1 MQLAQFL
8 KRINMNYLKL
18 FFIAV
23 AFFPLCS
30 FANMIKNGGFD
41 EFTDSGKLSDWT
53 CTIIGAE
60 PDTVAA
66 DKNDKIAGEA
76 ALRISQQEKNT
87 FSQVTQ
93 TIPVQKNKKYVVS
106 GFVKVS
112 GIEAKGVGPRIFITN
127 GNSTKE
133 LVHFDIKNT
142 NWERFRFV
150 FDSKDFDSILFRC
163 YLHLAQGT
171 VWFDSLSMDEEGAT
185 VAVQTQATAIPPEK
199 NVSHSTGNILINS
212 GFETIDDNNKPQTWE
227 YLYDG
232 PDKNA
237 VTIDKTI
244 KYVGNNSLCIS
255 QKSQESF
262 SRAFQSI
269 NVKPNTW
276 YTISFWAKTTN
287 INAKGAGA
295 RVIINDINS
304 KTTLASIPI
313 LSEEWK
319 KFSLAFNTKE
329 YDKLKIIYY
338 LHLAS
343 GTVWLD
349 EIKLEEADKTKVDNI
364 VQNGD
369 FEDGSA
375 EIIEAWA
382 VSAKGLTVGLSE
394 KQKSNGAR
402 SLCISGKGSAII
414 TSAPILFDLIEN
426 FDTCRL
432 SFDYLPVSFSGKE
445 EVAVILKSYDAF
457 GKVLPVKQLKLNLEK
472 SSGFKKF
479 EHKIAISTL
488 AAESYIE
495 IQAAFPSTA
504 KLFIDNIFLKK
515 ETEGKTGYQ
524 WQAEWIRPEGKDHV
538 TGNIYYRK
546 TFTIEEKAKEAWLF
560 LTADDMVLNV
570 YVNGILLP
578 RGKNFTEVF
587 LVDKYELSKY
597 LVTGKN
603 VLAVEIYNKAD
614 FGGLLCDCAI
624 TFESGKNMLI
634 KSDKTFKS
642 TTVSSPGWEK
652 LAFNDDS
659 WSGQHSYGTPPAAL
673 PWGHIAHPDLST
685 NKPQVEI
692 VEAHFPDKIE
702 TGKETGFTIKFKPD
716 TSMFEFSVKITT
728 ENYSFTLLK
737 KCLIDLDVK
746 GVNSFSGTI
755 NVPDFISKMGNCRL
769 EIETQKFGLY
779 GSRNISIEEGK
790 FIKPVTLIS
799 NSKNSGL
806 AETHVTIKAGSIPT
820 LSINNQ
826 QAATLHHITGEKH
839 TFNEEKLG
847 NCRDNNIHLY
857 WAQIT
862 GKWGYIDEGKYDFSK
877 IDDFCLKL
885 LSVDP
890 NAFFVLQ
897 VNIDS
902 IRQMLD
908 WNKKYPEELVRDHT
922 GNQFIFDQANLTTPS
937 FASKRWLTDQQ
948 ANLKAIVDHVSR
960 APYAGRVIGFTAEAG
975 QGFEWTQYNWYRGN
989 CFLDYSPPFLKGFQA
1004 WLEKKYHNI
1013 DQLNK
1018 ICTKNYKTFSE
1029 IALPTKE
1036 ERLTGATYFLFI
1048 EPQKNQLLIDYRQ
1061 YFSENTADAI
1071 LTLAKEIKTASDH
1084 KSIFGTYYGYIMYP
1098 IMRMTESGHFAL
1110 GKLLD
1115 SPDIDFITSI
1125 LSYSDR
1131 LPGEFGGFMTPV
1143 DSYRLH
1149 GKYSVVQLDLRT
1161 QLTPK
1166 GSAEAAFGRC
1176 NNVKESMNTIKR
1188 DFSNCL
1194 VSGAAFEIGYFG
1206 EGWETKDQ
1214 RIMALLGKCNQIE
1227 KDMQNINRKTMDPDT
1242 SIAVIVDDIST
1253 YYTPNDGGPNW
1264 MINWMMCYDQTRDL
1278 YHSGT
1283 GFDTF
1288 LLSDLG
1294 IMPDYKCYIFLN
1306 TFHITSEQKKI
1317 IDEKLKKDNKTI
1329 VWLYAPGI
1337 INETKLDA
1345 GMVESVTGIKMTVM
1359 EKMIQPVI
1367 EISDNKETITSFM
1380 KEGASYMYKGKGLGP
1395 VFIPQEG
1402 KVLGTLKG
1410 KGNAALVMKKFKDW
1424 TSVYS
1429 FAPNIPAPLIR
1440 GIAKYAGVH
1449 VANYDDSDNTYLS
1462 DRLLAVHT
1470 STGGNRKLYVPSKY
1484 KNKAK
1489 ELYTDT
1495 EYPILNGTIE
1505 INTAPSST
1513 YLFLFE

>member
-1 MQLAQFL
+1 
-8 KRINMNYLKL
+8 MNYLKL
-18 FFIAV
+18 FFIV
-23 AFFPLCS
+23 IAFFPLYS

-60 PDTVAA
+60 PDTVAE

-106 GFVKVS
+106 GFAKVS
-112 GIEAKGVGPRIFITN
+112 GIEVKGAGPRIFITD

-185 VAVQTQATAIPPEK
+185 VAVQTQAAAIPPEK

-212 GFETIDDNNKPQTWE
+212 GFETIDDNNKPQAWE
-227 YLYDG
+227 YLYDDG

-244 KYVGNNSLCIS
+244 KYAGNNSLCIS

-262 SRAFQSI
+262 SRALQSI

-276 YTISFWAKTTN
+276 YTISFWAKTIN

-349 EIKLEEADKTKVDNI
+349 EIKLEEVDKTKVDNV

-375 EIIEAWA
+375 EKIEAWA

-394 KQKSNGAR
+394 KQKSSGAR
-402 SLCISGKGSAII
+402 SLYISGKGLAVLD
-414 TSAPILFDLIEN
+414 SAPILFDQIEN
-426 FDTCRL
+426 FDTCQL

-445 EVAVILKSYDAF
+445 EVVVILKSCDAF
-457 GKVLPVKQLKLNLEK
+457 GKALPVKRLKLNLEK
-472 SSGFKKF
+472 SVGFKKF
-479 EHKIAISTL
+479 EQEIAISPL
-488 AAESYIE
+488 SAESHIE
-495 IQAAFPSTA
+495 IQADFPSA
-504 KLFIDNIFLKK
+504 AELFIDNIFLKK
-515 ETEGKTGYQ
+515 ETKGKAGYQ

-546 TFTIEEKAKEAWLF
+546 IFTVEEKPKSAWLF
-560 LTADDMVLNV
+560 LTADDMVSNI
-570 YVNGILLP
+570 YVNGTLLS

-597 LVTGKN
+597 LVVGEN

-614 FGGLLCDCAI
+614 FGGLLCDCTI
-624 TFESGKNMLI
+624 TFESGKSMLI
-634 KSDKTFKS
+634 KSDNTFKS
-642 TTVSSPGWEK
+642 TTVLSPGWEK
-652 LAFNDDS
+652 VTFNDDS
-659 WSGQHSYGTPPAAL
+659 WLGQHSYGTPPAAR

-702 TGKETGFTIKFKPD
+702 PDKETGFKIEFKPD
-716 TSMFEFSVKITT
+716 TSMFEFSVTIAT

-737 KCLIDLDVK
+737 KCLTDLDVK
-746 GVNSFSGTI
+746 GVNSFCGTI
-755 NVPDFISKMGNCRL
+755 NVPSFISKMGNCRL

-779 GSRNISIEEGK
+779 GSRNISIEGGK
-790 FIKPVTLIS
+790 FTKPVTLIPS
-799 NSKNSGL
+799 NKDSGL
-806 AETHVTIKAGSIPT
+806 AETHVIIKAGSIPT
-820 LSINNQ
+820 LSINNH
-826 QAATLHHITGEKH
+826 QATTLHHFTGEKH

-857 WAQIT
+857 WAMIA
-862 GKWGYIDEGKYDFSK
+862 GKWGYIDEGKYDFSQ

-890 NAFFVLQ
+890 HAYFVLMPT
-897 VNIDS
+897 VDGK
-902 IRQMLD
+902 RQMLD
-908 WNKKYPEELVRDHT
+908 WTKKHPEELAKDDA
-922 GNQFIFDQANLTTPS
+922 GNQFIFDQPNLATPS
-937 FASKRWLTDQQ
+937 FASTRWLSNQQ
-948 ANLKAIVDHVSR
+948 NNVKAIVEHVSR
-960 APYAGRVIGFTAEAG
+960 ASYADRVIGFTADAG
-975 QGFEWTQYNWYRGN
+975 QGTEWTQYNWYKGN
-989 CFLDYSPPFLKGFQA
+989 CFLDYSPPFLKGFQV
-1004 WLEKKYHNI
+1004 WLEKKYHSI

-1018 ICTKNYKTFSE
+1018 ICAKNYKAFSE

-1071 LTLAKEIKTASDH
+1071 LTLA
-1084 KSIFGTYYGYIMYP
+1084 
-1098 IMRMTESGHFAL
+1098 
-1110 GKLLD
+1110 
-1115 SPDIDFITSI
+1115 
-1125 LSYSDR
+1125 
-1131 LPGEFGGFMTPV
+1131 
-1143 DSYRLH
+1143 
-1149 GKYSVVQLDLRT
+1149 
-1161 QLTPK
+1161 
-1166 GSAEAAFGRC
+1166 
-1176 NNVKESMNTIKR
+1176 
-1188 DFSNCL
+1188 
-1194 VSGAAFEIGYFG
+1194 
-1206 EGWETKDQ
+1206 
-1214 RIMALLGKCNQIE
+1214 
-1227 KDMQNINRKTMDPDT
+1227 
-1242 SIAVIVDDIST
+1242 
-1253 YYTPNDGGPNW
+1253 
-1264 MINWMMCYDQTRDL
+1264 
-1278 YHSGT
+1278 
-1283 GFDTF
+1283 
-1288 LLSDLG
+1288 
-1294 IMPDYKCYIFLN
+1294 
-1306 TFHITSEQKKI
+1306 
-1317 IDEKLKKDNKTI
+1317 
-1329 VWLYAPGI
+1329 
-1337 INETKLDA
+1337 
-1345 GMVESVTGIKMTVM
+1345 
-1359 EKMIQPVI
+1359 
-1367 EISDNKETITSFM
+1367 
-1380 KEGASYMYKGKGLGP
+1380 
-1395 VFIPQEG
+1395 
-1402 KVLGTLKG
+1402 
-1410 KGNAALVMKKFKDW
+1410 
-1424 TSVYS
+1424 
-1429 FAPNIPAPLIR
+1429 
-1440 GIAKYAGVH
+1440 
-1449 VANYDDSDNTYLS
+1449 
-1462 DRLLAVHT
+1462 
-1470 STGGNRKLYVPSKY
+1470 
-1484 KNKAK
+1484 
-1489 ELYTDT
+1489 
-1495 EYPILNGTIE
+1495 
-1505 INTAPSST
+1505 
-1513 YLFLFE
+1513 